1 MKTSALIL
9 AFALLHLA
17 SSAVRA
23 DLVITQHLFVG
34 AARTPGKI
42 VMYVKGGK
50 VRTDNDTT
58 SSAIVDTDT
67 GDMTTLVHEQKMVMT
82 MNTKQL
88 DALKPAGS
96 KVAVPETK
104 VTATGQRE
112 TIDGHDCEI
121 YTSENSGTLVKMW
134 IARNYP
140 GYDKLRT
147 ALKPMEKMSGG
158 AKAPELPG
166 MMIQSEFEQSGVK
179 MVTKLVSIEE
189 KPLSD
194 DLFKAPAG
202 YKAP

>member
-1 MKTSALIL
+1 MKSSAIAL
-9 AFALLHLA
+9 ALLLSA
-17 SSAVRA
+17 SGAARA
-23 DLVITQHLFVG
+23 DLVLTQHLFVG
-34 AARTPGKI
+34 AAKTPGKI

-58 SSAIVDTDT
+58 SSAIIDTNT

-88 DALKPAGS
+88 DALKPADS
-96 KVAVPETK
+96 KIAIPETK
-104 VTATGQRE
+104 ITATGQRE

-121 YTSENSGTLVKMW
+121 YTSENSGTVVRMW

-140 GYDKLRT
+140 GYDKLKE
-147 ALKPMEKMSGG
+147 ALKPMEKLAGG

-166 MMIQSEFEQSGVK
+166 MMIQSESEQSGLK

-194 DLFKAPAG
+194 DLFKAPAD
-202 YKAP
+202 YKAPGQ